1 MKTRQL
7 ISLVLGAGLVAYSAR
22 AAAGPESSPQ
32 STNTPSSALA
42 TAASVPAYTSPW
54 AGEVTKMAQAGISE
68 QILRAYVQNTPGT
81 FNLKPEQIIFLRD
94 LGVSDD
100 VIGAMLRH
108 DQQVALGY
116 RPVVATTVPSSAAL
130 LQSWFT
136 QPAPSLASTSPT
148 PAAGGQPL
156 ATNLPTNVSAPSP
169 VVVSAE
175 NSPSQVASATEQAG
189 TEVTE
194 QSQAVCQRA
203 VPAAAAQPEYPVREP
218 YPVELTAPIAVYH
231 IPARVPNVIVWDMFP

>member
-1 MKTRQL
+1 
-7 ISLVLGAGLVAYSAR
+7 LVLGAGLVAYSAR
-22 AAAGPESSPQ
+22 AAAGLEPSPQ
-32 STNTPSSALA
+32 SINTPSNALS
-42 TAASVPAYTSPW
+42 TAAIVPAYTSPW

-116 RPVVATTVPSSAAL
+116 RPVIATTVPSSAAL

-136 QPAPSLASTSPT
+136 QPAPSLASMSPT

-156 ATNLPTNVSAPSP
+156 ATNLPSSVTVTSP
-169 VVVSAE
+169 VVVPAA
-175 NSPSQVASATEQAG
+175 NSPNQGAFATEPAG
-189 TEVTE
+189 TEVQAE
-194 QSQAVCQRA
+194 QSRAVCQR
-203 VPAAAAQPEYPVREP
+203 VTPAAAAEPEYPVREP
-218 YPVELTAPIAVYH
+218 YPVELTAPIAVYR
-231 IPARVPNVIVWDMFP
+231 IPHRVPNVIVWEMFP